1 MGGKRSENRNRLY
14 SYKHF
19 FIPLWAFWCYHKEK
33 PYNPFGEHGANAKR
47 CELGLVSMD
56 KMVGGVEGQ
65 VFALFVLTVAAA
77 EVAIGLGLVVAI
89 FRLRG
94 YEGSSEITQLRD

>member
-1 MGGKRSENRNRLY
+1 MKIEVAYILISTFLFLSGL
-14 SYKHF
+14 
-19 FIPLWAFWCYHKEK
+19 
-33 PYNPFGEHGANAKR
+33 FGVIIRKNLITLLVSTELMLNGVN
-47 CELGLVSMD
+47 LGLVSMD

>member
-1 MGGKRSENRNRLY
+1 MKIEVAYILISTFLFLSGL
-14 SYKHF
+14 
-19 FIPLWAFWCYHKEK
+19 
-33 PYNPFGEHGANAKR
+33 FGVIIRKNLITLLVST
-47 CELGLVSMD
+47 ELMLNGVNVGLVSMD

-65 VFALFVLTVAAA
+65 VFALFVLTAAAA
-77 EVAIGLGLVVAI
+77 EVAVGLGLVVAI

>member
-1 MGGKRSENRNRLY
+1 VKIEIAYTLISIFLFLSGLLGVIIRKNLITLLVSTELMLNGVN
-14 SYKHF
+14 
-19 FIPLWAFWCYHKEK
+19 
-33 PYNPFGEHGANAKR
+33 
-47 CELGLVSMD
+47 LGLVSMD

>member
-1 MGGKRSENRNRLY
+1 VKIEVAYILISTFLFLSGL
-14 SYKHF
+14 
-19 FIPLWAFWCYHKEK
+19 
-33 PYNPFGEHGANAKR
+33 FGVIIRKNLITLLVSTELMLNGVN
-47 CELGLVSMD
+47 LGLVSMD
-56 KMVGGVEGQ
+56 KMLGGVEGQ

-77 EVAIGLGLVVAI
+77 EVAVGLGLVVAI

>member
-1 MGGKRSENRNRLY
+1 VKIEIAYILISIFLFLCGL
-14 SYKHF
+14 
-19 FIPLWAFWCYHKEK
+19 
-33 PYNPFGEHGANAKR
+33 FGVIIRKNLITLLVSTELMLNGVN
-47 CELGLVSMD
+47 LGLVSMD

-77 EVAIGLGLVVAI
+77 EVAVGLGLVVAI